1 MKRIWISLLA
11 AAFLLA
17 SMIVP
22 VQAQGEDLVVSGSEL
37 LAGERV
43 FAQVRLT
50 TRQENIVNFQFSF
63 DYDPAVLRLVSAEQG
78 EGIVDAFTAEL
89 VQSAEQGFVR
99 LGGTA
104 LSGQTLA
111 PGTLLTMEF
120 ETLKEADPKVSFE
133 VVSFSADE
141 ENGPLPFTA
150 RELSVALE
158 GFSVKTSGVA
168 IRRPDSTDLKVGDEL
183 QLEAEVTPA
192 GAAAPVWRSSDESV
206 VTVDEN
212 GKIKAV
218 GEGQATV
225 TAQAGDFEDSILFT
239 VSRLPGTGDQTPILI
254 LSLALLLSGA
264 LLTGLLIRRKRSL

>member
-1 MKRIWISLLA
+1 MKKFWIALLA

-43 FAQVRLT
+43 SAQVRLT

-63 DYDPAVLRLVSAEQG
+63 DYDPAVLRLLSAEQG

-104 LSGQTLA
+104 LSGQALA

-158 GFSVKTSGVA
+158 GFSVKASGVA

-192 GAAAPVWRSSDESV
+192 GAAAPVWSSSDESV
-206 VTVDEN
+206 VTVDET
-212 GKIKAV
+212 GRIKAV
-218 GEGQATV
+218 GEGRATV
-225 TAQAGDFEDSILFT
+225 TAQAGNYEDSILFT

>member
-17 SMIVP
+17 SIIVP

-43 FAQVRLT
+43 SAQVRLT

-63 DYDPAVLRLVSAEQG
+63 DYDPAVLRLLSAEQG
-78 EGIVDAFTAEL
+78 EGIGEAFTAEL

-104 LSGQTLA
+104 LSGQALA

-225 TAQAGDFEDSILFT
+225 TAQAGDHEDSILFT

-254 LSLALLLSGA
+254 LSLALLLSGG

>member
-17 SMIVP
+17 SIIVP

-43 FAQVRLT
+43 SAQVRLT

-63 DYDPAVLRLVSAEQG
+63 DYDPSVLRLVSAAQG

-141 ENGPLPFTA
+141 ENGPRPFTA

-168 IRRPDSTDLKVGDEL
+168 IRRPASTDLKVGDEL

-206 VTVDEN
+206 VTVDET
-212 GKIKAV
+212 GRIKAV
-218 GEGQATV
+218 GEGRATV
-225 TAQAGDFEDSILFT
+225 TAQAGNYEDSILFT

>member
-120 ETLKEADPKVSFE
+120 ETLKEADPKISFE

>member
-17 SMIVP
+17 SIIVP

-43 FAQVRLT
+43 SAQVRLT

-63 DYDPAVLRLVSAEQG
+63 DYDPSVLRLLSAEQG

-99 LGGTA
+99 LGSTA

-206 VTVDEN
+206 VTVDET
-212 GKIKAV
+212 GRIKAV
-218 GEGQATV
+218 GEGRATV
-225 TAQAGDFEDSILFT
+225 TAQAGNYEDSILFT

>member
-1 MKRIWISLLA
+1 MKKFWIALLA

-17 SMIVP
+17 SLIVP

-43 FAQVRLT
+43 SAQVRLT
-50 TRQENIVNFQFSF
+50 TQQENIVNFQFSF
-63 DYDPAVLRLVSAEQG
+63 DYDPSVLRLLSAEQG
-78 EGIVDAFTAEL
+78 EGIGDAFTAEL

-111 PGTLLTMEF
+111 PGALLTMEF

-206 VTVDEN
+206 ITVDET

-254 LSLALLLSGA
+254 LSLALLLSGG
-264 LLTGLLIRRKRSL
+264 LLTGLLIRRRKNR

>member
-17 SMIVP
+17 SIIVP

-43 FAQVRLT
+43 SAQVRLT

-63 DYDPAVLRLVSAEQG
+63 DYDPSVLRLLSAEQG
-78 EGIVDAFTAEL
+78 EGIGEAFTAEL

-111 PGTLLTMEF
+111 PDTLLTMEF

-206 VTVDEN
+206 VTVDET
-212 GKIKAV
+212 GRIKAV
-218 GEGQATV
+218 GEGRATV